1 MELQNVENSRQGRRE
16 FLNGFTRRILL
27 RDHGPED
34 GCEGYEDQQEKC
46 QSDR

>member
-1 MELQNVENSRQGRRE
+1 MELQGFENPRQGRRE

-27 RDHGPED
+27 RDHGPD
-34 GCEGYEDQQEKC
+34 NGCEGNDDQQGNG